1 MEKNII
7 ISNNALNSIVN
18 DIKSILYKTRE
29 NAYASIN
36 QNILYSNWQI
46 GRRIVEEEQMV
57 KNVQIMVPNCLM
69 HSLNNSSQKLERN
82 IMYETCGITSNSIFL
97 FLIGK
102 L

>member
-1 MEKNII
+1 MLMSPLTKIYFILIGKLED
-7 ISNNALNSIVN
+7 ALLR
-18 DIKSILYKTRE
+18 KSK
-29 NAYASIN
+29 
-36 QNILYSNWQI
+36 
-46 GRRIVEEEQMV
+46 MV

>member
-1 MEKNII
+1 MLMPPLTKIYFILIGKLED
-7 ISNNALNSIVN
+7 ALLR
-18 DIKSILYKTRE
+18 KSK
-29 NAYASIN
+29 
-36 QNILYSNWQI
+36 
-46 GRRIVEEEQMV
+46 MV

-82 IMYETCGITSNSIFL
+82 TMYETCGITSNSIFL